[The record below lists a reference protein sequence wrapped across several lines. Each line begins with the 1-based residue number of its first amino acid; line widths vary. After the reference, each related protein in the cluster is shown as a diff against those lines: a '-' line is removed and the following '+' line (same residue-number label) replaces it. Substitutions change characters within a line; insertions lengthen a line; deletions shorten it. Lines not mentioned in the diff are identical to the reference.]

1 MLARRNPAAPGWHH
15 GAKTGME
22 MPGQNFRRPIH
33 MLSKYLN
40 VRRLL
45 IIAHDLIATA
55 AAVLASFYLRFE
67 AVGLAEREH
76 TLLTFLPA
84 FVVYAGIIYFFFH
97 LYESKWRF
105 ASLPDLMNIV
115 RASTV
120 LAVSLVA
127 LDYVLVAPNVLGQFF
142 FGKLTILLYWL
153 LQMAFLGASRI
164 AYRYFRYTRAR
175 HHARSP
181 ESNPTLVLGRA
192 ADAEVLLRAI
202 ESGAVKKTW
211 PVGILSPSPA
221 DRGQAIRGISVLGD
235 FDALDLVVHQLAQR
249 NTRVARVIF
258 TPSAFEPEARPEA
271 TIMHARRLGLTV
283 SRLPSLD
290 DGGELP
296 RLAPVNV
303 EDLLLRPTVKI
314 DYVRLESFLRG
325 RSIVVTGGGGSIGA
339 EICDRVVTFGAS
351 RLLIVE
357 NSEPA
362 LHAVLEAMATKQ
374 SKPEIEGRI
383 ADVRDRARMFR
394 LMADFKPDIV
404 FHAAALKHVPLLEQD
419 WEEGIKTNVFGS
431 VNVADA
437 AAAAGAAAMVMI
449 STDKAIEPVS
459 VLGAT
464 KRFAEMYCQAL
475 DADLARRAQAVRA
488 SMRLIAVRFGNVLAS
503 NGSVVPKFKAQIDA
517 GGPVTVTHPD
527 VVRYFMTI
535 REACD
540 LVMTAASHALG
551 PERSDVAVYVLNMGQ
566 PVKIIDLAE
575 QMIRLA
581 GLEPGRDI
589 DIVFTGLRPG
599 ERMQELLFAAGEPTV
614 EIGFAG
620 VVAAR
625 PAQPSIDAM
634 RGWLAMLDQGLV
646 REEREAIYRVLRDAV
661 PDFKGVAA

>member
-1 MLARRNPAAPGWHH
+1 
-15 GAKTGME
+15 
-22 MPGQNFRRPIH
+22 

-67 AVGLAEREH
+67 AAGLAEREH

-84 FVVYAGIIYFFFH
+84 FVVYAGIVYFFFH

-105 ASLPDLMNIV
+105 ASLPDLMNIL

-127 LDYVLVAPNVLGQFF
+127 FDYVLVSPNVLGQFF
-142 FGKLTILLYWL
+142 FGKTTILLYWL
-153 LQMAFLGASRI
+153 LQMVFLGGSRI

-221 DRGQAIRGISVLGD
+221 DRGQTIRGISVLGD

-249 NTRVARVIF
+249 NTIVARVIF
-258 TPSAFEPEARPEA
+258 TPSAFEPDARPEA

-314 DYVRLESFLRG
+314 DYVRLETFLKG

-339 EICDRVVTFGAS
+339 EICDRVVTFGAA

-362 LHAVLEAMATKQ
+362 LHAVLEALATKQ
-374 SKPEIEGRI
+374 SRPKIEGRI

-394 LMADFKPDIV
+394 LMSDFKPDIV

-437 AAAAGAAAMVMI
+437 AAAAGASAMVMI

-475 DADLARRAQAVRA
+475 DADLARRAQAARP

-551 PERSDVAVYVLNMGQ
+551 PDRSDVSVYVLNMGQ

-614 EIGFAG
+614 EIGFVG

-634 RGWLAMLDQGLV
+634 QGWLVMLDQGLA
-646 REEREAIYRVLRDAV
+646 REERQAIYRVLRDAV
-661 PDFKGVAA
+661 PDFTGVAA